1 MLQTVHLDTIER
13 KWKLISTR
21 EVYGNQ
27 NPRTLNT
34 IIVLMEP
41 KTKKKKK
48 KNYRSNQLIQPL
60 ILIRQ

>member
-1 MLQTVHLDTIER
+1 MLQTVYLDTIER

-48 KNYRSNQLIQPL
+48 NFNEVIN
-60 ILIRQ
+60 